1 MSAVARVIV
10 VTVCLREGG
19 TVTLPVER
27 GGRARRLDARAILA
41 ALRALV
47 ARRRLDAHVSVREGC
62 AGGCSGDG
70 PNVDVRVYAAPR
82 PGERPDHVALAWKTY
97 VYTLGMLPS
106 LADVIDE
113 QLPSDRRAMPP
124 AR

>member
-1 MSAVARVIV
+1 MSAAARVIV
-10 VTVCLREGG
+10 VTVCLRERG

-27 GGRARRLDARAILA
+27 GARARRLDAPAILA

-47 ARRRLDAHVSVREGC
+47 ARRRLGAHVSVREGC
-62 AGGCSGDG
+62 AGGCSGRG
-70 PNVDVRVYAAPR
+70 PNVDVRVYATPQ

-97 VYTLGMLPS
+97 VYTLGTLPS

-113 QLPSDRRAMPP
+113 QLPSDRRATPR